1 MARASGDPF
10 YEGISDHQLILLSKF
25 RELSRKRKDD
35 VLKLLDLFYSE
46 RADSRDERE
55 PALTQ
60 PIPTTV
66 KRKELTMQD
75 NPNTEHTDTQT
86 HEIDLDR
93 EDWEVA
99 FEPLEKNSFPVLKLG
114 FNFAIMRKYLDSQL
128 FKPRPVMEALDE
140 AMQVLFAYTEFH
152 DVSFNLFLKFS
163 EGKLSFE
170 EEQMLRALGVKF

>member
-1 MARASGDPF
+1 
-10 YEGISDHQLILLSKF
+10 
-25 RELSRKRKDD
+25 
-35 VLKLLDLFYSE
+35 
-46 RADSRDERE
+46 
-55 PALTQ
+55 
-60 PIPTTV
+60 
-66 KRKELTMQD
+66 MQ
-75 NPNTEHTDTQT
+75 NNANTDHTDT

-114 FNFAIMRKYLDSQL
+114 FNFAIMRKYLDTQL
-128 FKPRPVMEALDE
+128 FKPCPVMEALDD
-140 AMQVLFAYTEFH
+140 AMTVLFGLTEFH

>member
-1 MARASGDPF
+1 MQNDPN
-10 YEGISDHQLILLSKF
+10 
-25 RELSRKRKDD
+25 
-35 VLKLLDLFYSE
+35 
-46 RADSRDERE
+46 
-55 PALTQ
+55 
-60 PIPTTV
+60 
-66 KRKELTMQD
+66 M
-75 NPNTEHTDTQT
+75 TDTQT

-114 FNFAIMRKYLDSQL
+114 FNFAIMRRYLDTQL
-128 FKPRPVMEALDE
+128 FKPRPVMEALDD
-140 AMQVLFAYTEFH
+140 AMTVLFGLTEFH

>member
-1 MARASGDPF
+1 
-10 YEGISDHQLILLSKF
+10 
-25 RELSRKRKDD
+25 
-35 VLKLLDLFYSE
+35 
-46 RADSRDERE
+46 
-55 PALTQ
+55 
-60 PIPTTV
+60 
-66 KRKELTMQD
+66 MQD
-75 NPNTEHTDTQT
+75 NASTTNTETQT

-93 EDWEVA
+93 EDWEQA

-114 FNFAIMRKYLDSQL
+114 FNFAIMRKYLDTQL

-140 AMQVLFAYTEFH
+140 AMTVLFGLTEFH